1 MNKLICDL
9 FLHDFFLFLWTSV
22 ILGIFAVL
30 MFVST
35 VYDLLVIQRQRHAA
49 EHSQSEVLSDHIE
62 NLGENSPLLNSREK
76 KSVPKQESK
85 S

>member
-1 MNKLICDL
+1 
-9 FLHDFFLFLWTSV
+9 
-22 ILGIFAVL
+22 

-49 EHSQSEVLSDHIE
+49 EHSQSEILSDHIE